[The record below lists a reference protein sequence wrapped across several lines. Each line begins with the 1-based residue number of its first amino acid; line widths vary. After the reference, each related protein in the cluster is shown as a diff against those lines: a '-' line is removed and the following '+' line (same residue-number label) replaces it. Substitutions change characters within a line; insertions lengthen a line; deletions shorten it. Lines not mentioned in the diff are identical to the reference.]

1 VTHRQGSSFFSEPFY
16 DAFEDRGVP
25 LFLPPWAFSKFD
37 KPSNYAS
44 RPDFQHKVT
53 GNQVPGSSR
62 QRRQVFAIGITFDHK
77 GPVPS
82 KSHPDLPEVPALHQ
96 TKLEAV
102 KKLFEERPIWSRG
115 WIQYRTKLPN
125 VIVRSLLA
133 LVSYYFTNGPWKMLW
148 VRLGYDPRSTPD
160 SKRYQCLDYRLPRE
174 IAAVSTLEARRS
186 KLRKGLIYA
195 GSKKQDEFQLSGD
208 SVQLAEAV
216 ADSNAP
222 ETEACPVFIA
232 HQLPTQRQV
241 YYQLCDL
248 RDESLQTLLHA
259 NDGREDECSEAN
271 GWCEEGV
278 YDQLRKM
285 LGEMVRRTAE
295 RVEEERRL
303 ALETAADNTSP
314 S

>member
-1 VTHRQGSSFFSEPFY
+1 MAEGGEGDSGLIVASVPEGQRKLMCIQYPGFVDNVDRAINSLGGMKSIEKVYYEKTHVLEARLRP
-16 DAFEDRGVP
+16 EDRFCKPVVGRS
-25 LFLPPWAFSKFD
+25 LP
-37 KPSNYAS
+37 
-44 RPDFQHKVT
+44 VT
-53 GNQVPGSSR
+53 N
-62 QRRQVFAIGITFDHK
+62 
-77 GPVPS
+77 
-82 KSHPDLPEVPALHQ
+82 L
-96 TKLEAV
+96 
-102 KKLFEERPIWSRG
+102 
-115 WIQYRTKLPN
+115 
-125 VIVRSLLA
+125 LLA

-295 RVEEERRL
+295 RVEEERDWLLQTIPAQAR
-303 ALETAADNTSP
+303 D
-314 S
+314 

>member
-1 VTHRQGSSFFSEPFY
+1 
-16 DAFEDRGVP
+16 
-25 LFLPPWAFSKFD
+25 
-37 KPSNYAS
+37 
-44 RPDFQHKVT
+44 
-53 GNQVPGSSR
+53 
-62 QRRQVFAIGITFDHK
+62 
-77 GPVPS
+77 
-82 KSHPDLPEVPALHQ
+82 VPALHQ

-115 WIQYRTKLPN
+115 WIQYKTKLPN

-195 GSKKQDEFQLSGD
+195 GSKKQEEFQLSGD
-208 SVQLAEAV
+208 SVQLAEAT
-216 ADSNAP
+216 ADASAP
-222 ETEACPVFIA
+222 ETEACPVFTA
-232 HQLPTQRQV
+232 DQLPTQRQV

-248 RDESLQTLLHA
+248 RDEFLQTLIHG

-303 ALETAADNTSP
+303 ALQTVPDPARD
-314 S
+314 